1 MSDSPTRSLDD
12 SASLVVAKR
21 DRPLLVLYYPGF
33 HGHMMV
39 DDADDAY
46 AQVRQAGITKEAKL
60 ENLDVLLHTYGGDP
74 SGAYRLGQAIRS
86 FTHFADFLVP
96 EYAYS
101 AGSLLCLSGDCIWF
115 GDNARLSPF
124 DITLR
129 ERTIPASEV
138 SLASVDNFL
147 GFATE
152 ARSQMEKMLQSL
164 GSLRNTTLDSDLLC
178 ELVRQVGALKIGEY
192 FRERLL
198 TANYAQVLLDSYMFR
213 GMPNSIDRRRDVI
226 DKMVHSSPSHQFIMD
241 FHIARNASLTVEQLD
256 SETSD
261 LTKSV
266 VRHLDD
272 LTAQGLICLNL
283 ADEYKMPFIK
293 FYDKNRV
300 PQGAADDYDT
310 TEEEEAD
317 QQSDGHFEG
326 TFGDVQ
332 EEAGATEAHREPY
345 VQGGSR

>member
-1 MSDSPTRSLDD
+1 MSDDPTQLLDD
-12 SASLVVAKR
+12 SAYLVTAKR
-21 DRPLLVLYYPGF
+21 DRPLLVLYYPGS

-46 AQVRQAGITKEAKL
+46 SQLRKAGITKEVKL

-74 SGAYRLGQAIRS
+74 SGAYRLGQTIRS
-86 FTHFADFLVP
+86 FTNCLDFLIP

-101 AGSLLCLSGDCIWF
+101 AGSLLSLSGDCIWF

-129 ERTIPASEV
+129 ERTLPASEV

-147 GFATE
+147 EFATA
-152 ARSQMEKMLQSL
+152 ARSKIEIMLQTL
-164 GSLRNTTLDSDLLC
+164 GSERNTTLDSDLLC

-213 GMPNSIDRRRDVI
+213 GLPNAIDRRRDVI

-241 FHIARNASLTVEQLD
+241 FHIARNASLTVQQLD
-256 SETSD
+256 TVTSD
-261 LTKSV
+261 LIKAV
-266 VRHLDD
+266 VNHLDD

-293 FYDKNRV
+293 FYETSSI
-300 PQGAADDYDT
+300 PQGDSNGYDT
-310 TEEEEAD
+310 SGEEAEE
-317 QQSDGHFEG
+317 QKSNGHVEG
-326 TFGDVQ
+326 TLGDVQ
-332 EEAGATEAHREPY
+332 EEARAT
-345 VQGGSR
+345 